1 MGKSIF
7 LSGIVGFSG
16 RTVTWVKCRVAAE
29 SCPTPAVR
37 RSWGIMWVEKE
48 VFYEQTQHRGREEEP
63 PGKVG
68 TACLRGGGSCPHG
81 GTLLK
86 GPPAGTSKAGI
97 QCVFI
102 FSGFPIGGGPN
113 DSWPRC
119 AFLLAFSDFGP
130 KGHRGPRVLQRGQK
144 RQVQEKR
151 QNQGS
156 TELSVCVYSA

>member
-1 MGKSIF
+1 MGKSSV

-16 RTVTWVKCRVAAE
+16 WTATWMKYRVAAE

-37 RSWGIMWVEKE
+37 RNWGIMWVEKDM
-48 VFYEQTQHRGREEEP
+48 FYEQNQHRGREEEP

-68 TACLRGGGSCPHG
+68 TVCQCGGGLCPHGGGGEG

-144 RQVQEKR
+144 SQVQ
-151 QNQGS
+151 
-156 TELSVCVYSA
+156 